1 VKNVALAA
9 EILALALNAIA
20 CGYGAWCWRRADAS
34 AWFWRVTRAA
44 QASIVLQ
51 AALNGILELTGPK
64 PQGLHILYSVVPL
77 LVSLIAESLRV
88 AAAQTVLDQRGL
100 EGSAA
105 VAQLGETEQ
114 HDLVET
120 IMRREIGV
128 MAASALVVVF
138 LALRAATTAHG
149 F

>member
-1 VKNVALAA
+1 MPRASSGRSCASGRAPRLPLAISFLA
-9 EILALALNAIA
+9 E
-20 CGYGAWCWRRADAS
+20 
-34 AWFWRVTRAA
+34 
-44 QASIVLQ
+44 Q
-51 AALNGILELTGPK
+51 
-64 PQGLHILYSVVPL
+64 
-77 LVSLIAESLRV
+77 LRV
-88 AAAQTVLDQRGL
+88 ASAQTVLDQRGI